1 MTMKPIGSVITTSAK
16 DHSLQASIP
25 HTETGAGTQLSTEK
39 KNRAVQRLLQIAS
52 PATVD
57 KSLVSSLESIT
68 GHPVI
73 EHTQVR
79 FPKDQECM
87 ITTTGFSFKIDSID
101 TCDKCIEAVQVSLT
115 PMPRHMIEDQLK
127 MMLALVVKPSGENV
141 DDVAFRITAMAN
153 QLSEYPADIVAKS
166 IEIVTK
172 QSTFWPSFSEFW
184 KHIEW
189 RLSTRKRLIESLSQK
204 KLALL
209 RKK

>member
-25 HTETGAGTQLSTEK
+25 HTETGVGTQLSTEK
-39 KNRAVQRLLQIAS
+39 KSRAVQRLLQIAS

-68 GHPVI
+68 GHPII
-73 EHTQVR
+73 EHTQAR
-79 FPKDQECM
+79 
-87 ITTTGFSFKIDSID
+87 
-101 TCDKCIEAVQVSLT
+101 L
-115 PMPRHMIEDQLK
+115 PRHMMEDQLK

>member
-1 MTMKPIGSVITTSAK
+1 V
-16 DHSLQASIP
+16 
-25 HTETGAGTQLSTEK
+25 
-39 KNRAVQRLLQIAS
+39 
-52 PATVD
+52 
-57 KSLVSSLESIT
+57 
-68 GHPVI
+68 
-73 EHTQVR
+73 
-79 FPKDQECM
+79 

>member
-1 MTMKPIGSVITTSAK
+1 
-16 DHSLQASIP
+16 
-25 HTETGAGTQLSTEK
+25 
-39 KNRAVQRLLQIAS
+39 
-52 PATVD
+52 
-57 KSLVSSLESIT
+57 
-68 GHPVI
+68 
-73 EHTQVR
+73 
-79 FPKDQECM
+79 M